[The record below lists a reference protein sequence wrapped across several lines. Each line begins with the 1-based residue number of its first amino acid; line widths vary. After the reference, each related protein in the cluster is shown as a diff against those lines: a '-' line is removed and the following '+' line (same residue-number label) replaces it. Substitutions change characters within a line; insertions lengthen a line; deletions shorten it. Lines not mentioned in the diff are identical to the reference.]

1 MTQFQAQSNDQL
13 SLGSF
18 LSDGCDDPV
27 RTLGMDWNVI
37 YM

>member
-1 MTQFQAQSNDQL
+1 MIQFQAQSNDQL

-18 LSDGCDDPV
+18 LSDGCEDAV
-27 RTLGMDWNVI
+27 RELGMNWNII